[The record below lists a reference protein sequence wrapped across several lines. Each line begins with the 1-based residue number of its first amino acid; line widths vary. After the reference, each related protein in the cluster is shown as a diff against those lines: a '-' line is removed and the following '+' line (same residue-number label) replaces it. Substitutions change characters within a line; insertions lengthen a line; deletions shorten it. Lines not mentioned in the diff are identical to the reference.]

1 MFWYF
6 GLEELIL
13 MRRDGVLNF
22 NFKYRKGHIN
32 DIRRNAECG
41 AVTPV
46 DMPFCV
52 FRGFL

>member
-1 MFWYF
+1 
-6 GLEELIL
+6 
-13 MRRDGVLNF
+13 MRRDGVLKI

-32 DIRRNAECG
+32 AIQRNVECG

-52 FRGFL
+52 FKEQNGL